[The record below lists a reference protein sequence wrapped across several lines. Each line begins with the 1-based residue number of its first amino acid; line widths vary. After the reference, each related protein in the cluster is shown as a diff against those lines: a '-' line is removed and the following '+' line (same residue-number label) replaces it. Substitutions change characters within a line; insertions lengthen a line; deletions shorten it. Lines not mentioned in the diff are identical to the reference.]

1 MIKPVT
7 FQGQSN
13 FDAHLYAL
21 EVKSRFIDQMNAHG
35 YYLNYG
41 SELAAIVVGGNQI
54 QVGTGAF
61 VVCARMA
68 EVTAPETLRPQIF
81 DGFKGYVVARLETY
95 HPADENNVTLI
106 AKVQTS
112 WEALDREL
120 EQNDVYAAEAD
131 NVNTAYELPIYSF
144 EISGTQIVK
153 LTRLIK
159 PVCDYATMKA
169 IVDNALATSQ
179 NAVDTAESAVATSNE
194 ANENAAAAVS
204 TANGANTKSDN
215 AVTTAN
221 AAAAD
226 ATEALETANGLDAQI
241 KSANA
246 TAADALDTA
255 ESAVDTANA
264 ASTKSQE
271 TETYVEGKVAELEQ
285 QIAERQGTAVT
296 IDGVPQATYPADD
309 LVHSDDKI
317 ANAAHADT
325 ADNAATA
332 DEAKAAQTVIYAA
345 MSAEADKANGYTRG
359 GEIDKALKN
368 LFARVAALEGG
379 N

>member
-13 FDAHLYAL
+13 FNANLYAL
-21 EVKSRFIDQMNAHG
+21 EVKSRFIDQNNAHG

-41 SELAAIVVGGNQI
+41 DELTASVVGGNQI

-68 EVTAPETLRPQIF
+68 EITAPEILRPQIF
-81 DGFKGYVVARLETY
+81 DTFKGYVVARIETY
-95 HPADENNVTLI
+95 HPADELNVTLI

-112 WEALDREL
+112 WEALNREL

-144 EISGTQIVK
+144 EISGTQIVN

-169 IVDNALATSQ
+169 IVDNALATAQ
-179 NAVDTAESAVATSNE
+179 NAVTTANAAVDTSND
-194 ANENAAAAVS
+194 ARTKAAAAVT

-215 AVTTAN
+215 AVATAN
-221 AAAAD
+221 TAKTNAQ
-226 ATEALETANGLDAQI
+226 TALTTANGLDAQI
-241 KSANA
+241 KAANA
-246 TAADALDTA
+246 TAAG
-255 ESAVDTANA
+255 AVDTADAAADTATA
-264 ASTKSQE
+264 ASN
-271 TETYVEGKVAELEQ
+271 KVDELET
-285 QIAERQGTAVT
+285 QIAEKQGTKVT
-296 IDGVPQATYPADD
+296 LNGEPQATYPADD

-317 ANAAHADT
+317 ANAEHADS
-325 ADNAATA
+325 
-332 DEAKAAQTVIYAA
+332 AQIVIYAA
-345 MSAEADKANGYTRG
+345 QAAEAEKAVGYTRG
-359 GEIDKALKN
+359 GEIDKVLKSI
-368 LFARVAALEGG
+368 FARLTALEGG

>member
-13 FDAHLYAL
+13 FNANLYAL
-21 EVKSRFIDQMNAHG
+21 EVKSRFIDQNNARG
-35 YYLNYG
+35 YYTGYG
-41 SELAAIVVGGNQI
+41 DELAASVVGGNQI

-68 EVTAPETLRPQIF
+68 EITAPEMLRPQIF
-81 DGFKGYVVARLETY
+81 DTFKGYVVARIETY
-95 HPADENNVTLI
+95 HPADEGNVTLI

-120 EQNDVYAAEAD
+120 EQNNVYAAEAD

-169 IVDNALATSQ
+169 IIDNALATSE
-179 NAVDTAESAVATSNE
+179 NAVTTANNAVATSND
-194 ANENAAAAVS
+194 ANAKATAAVS
-204 TANGANTKSDN
+204 TANGANTKSEN
-215 AVTTAN
+215 AVSVAN
-221 AAAAD
+221 AAATNAN
-226 ATEALETANGLDAQI
+226 EALETANGLDAQI

-246 TAADALDTA
+246 TAADAVETA
-255 ESAVDTANA
+255 DSAA
-264 ASTKSQE
+264 AEAEAAT
-271 TETYVEGKVAELEQ
+271 VKVNELET
-285 QIAERQGTAVT
+285 QIAEKQGTKVT
-296 IDGVPQATYPADD
+296 LNGEPQATYPADD
-309 LVHSDDKI
+309 LVHSGDKI
-317 ANAAHADT
+317 AKAAHADS
-325 ADNAATA
+325 ADNATTAT
-332 DEAKAAQTVIYAA
+332 EAEAAKTVIYAFA
-345 MSAEADKANGYTRG
+345 AAEAEKAVGYTRG
-359 GEIDKALKN
+359 GEIDKALKSII
-368 LFARVAALEGG
+368 ARLTALEGG

>member
-13 FDAHLYAL
+13 FNANLYAL
-21 EVKSRFIDQMNAHG
+21 EVKSRFIDQNNAHG

-41 SELAAIVVGGNQI
+41 DELAANVVGGNQI

-68 EVTAPETLRPQIF
+68 EITAPEILRPQIF
-81 DGFKGYVVARLETY
+81 DTFKGYVVARIETY
-95 HPADENNVTLI
+95 HPADELNVTLI

-112 WEALDREL
+112 WEALNREL

-144 EISGTQIVK
+144 EISGTQIVN

-169 IVDNALATSQ
+169 IVDNALATAQ
-179 NAVDTAESAVATSNE
+179 NAVTTANAAVDTSND
-194 ANENAAAAVS
+194 ARTKAAAAVT

-215 AVTTAN
+215 AVSVAGAAKKN
-221 AAAAD
+221 ADD
-226 ATEALETANGLDAQI
+226 ALTTANGLDAQI

-246 TAADALDTA
+246 TAADA
-255 ESAVDTANA
+255 VDTADAA
-264 ASTKSQE
+264 ASTARRK
-271 TETYVEGKVAELEQ
+271 Q
-285 QIAERQGTAVT
+285 QG
-296 IDGVPQATYPADD
+296 
-309 LVHSDDKI
+309 
-317 ANAAHADT
+317 
-325 ADNAATA
+325 
-332 DEAKAAQTVIYAA
+332 
-345 MSAEADKANGYTRG
+345 
-359 GEIDKALKN
+359 
-368 LFARVAALEGG
+368 
-379 N
+379 

>member
-13 FDAHLYAL
+13 FNANLYAL
-21 EVKSRFIDQMNAHG
+21 EVKSRFIDQNNAHG

-41 SELAAIVVGGNQI
+41 DELAASVVGGNQI

-68 EVTAPETLRPQIF
+68 EITAPEILRPQIF
-81 DGFKGYVVARLETY
+81 DTFKGYVVARIETY
-95 HPADENNVTLI
+95 HPADELNVTLI

-112 WEALDREL
+112 WEALNREL

-144 EISGTQIVK
+144 EISGTQIVN

-169 IVDNALATSQ
+169 IVDNALATAQ
-179 NAVDTAESAVATSNE
+179 NAVTTANAAVDTSND
-194 ANENAAAAVS
+194 ARTKAAAAVT

-215 AVTTAN
+215 AVSVAGAAKKN
-221 AAAAD
+221 ADD
-226 ATEALETANGLDAQI
+226 ALTTANGLDAQI

-246 TAADALDTA
+246 TAADA
-255 ESAVDTANA
+255 VDTADAAADTATA
-264 ASTKSQE
+264 ASN
-271 TETYVEGKVAELEQ
+271 KVDELET
-285 QIAERQGTAVT
+285 QIAEKQGTKVT
-296 IDGVPQATYPADD
+296 LNGEPQATYPADD

-317 ANAAHADT
+317 ANAEHADS
-325 ADNAATA
+325 
-332 DEAKAAQTVIYAA
+332 AQIVIYAA
-345 MSAEADKANGYTRG
+345 QAAEAEKAVGYTRG
-359 GEIDKALKN
+359 GEIDKVLKSI
-368 LFARVAALEGG
+368 FARLTALEGG

>member
-13 FDAHLYAL
+13 FNANLYAL
-21 EVKSRFIDQMNAHG
+21 EVKSRFIDQNNAHG

-41 SELAAIVVGGNQI
+41 DELAASVVGGNQI

-68 EVTAPETLRPQIF
+68 EITAPEILRPQIF
-81 DGFKGYVVARLETY
+81 DTFKGYVVARIETY
-95 HPADENNVTLI
+95 HPADELNVTLI

-112 WEALDREL
+112 WEALNREL

-144 EISGTQIVK
+144 EISGTQIVN

-169 IVDNALATSQ
+169 IVDNALATAQ
-179 NAVDTAESAVATSNE
+179 NAVTTANAAVDTSND
-194 ANENAAAAVS
+194 ARTKATAALT

-215 AVTTAN
+215 AVATAN
-221 AAAAD
+221 TAKTNAQ
-226 ATEALETANGLDAQI
+226 TALTTANGLDAQI
-241 KSANA
+241 KAANA
-246 TAADALDTA
+246 TAAG
-255 ESAVDTANA
+255 AVDTADAAADTATA
-264 ASTKSQE
+264 ASN
-271 TETYVEGKVAELEQ
+271 KVDELET
-285 QIAERQGTAVT
+285 QIAEKQGTKVT
-296 IDGVPQATYPADD
+296 LNGEPQATYPADD

-317 ANAAHADT
+317 ANAEHADS
-325 ADNAATA
+325 
-332 DEAKAAQTVIYAA
+332 AQIVIYAA
-345 MSAEADKANGYTRG
+345 QAAEAEKAVGYTRG
-359 GEIDKALKN
+359 GEIDKVLKSI
-368 LFARVAALEGG
+368 FARLTALEGG

>member
-13 FDAHLYAL
+13 FNANLYAL
-21 EVKSRFIDQMNAHG
+21 EVKSRFIDQNNAHG

-41 SELAAIVVGGNQI
+41 DELAASVVGGNQI

-68 EVTAPETLRPQIF
+68 EITAPEILRPQIF
-81 DGFKGYVVARLETY
+81 DTFKGYVVARIETY
-95 HPADENNVTLI
+95 HPADELNVTLI

-112 WEALDREL
+112 WEALNREL

-144 EISGTQIVK
+144 EISGTQIVN

-169 IVDNALATSQ
+169 IVDNALATAQ
-179 NAVDTAESAVATSNE
+179 NAVTTANAAVDTSND
-194 ANENAAAAVS
+194 ARTKAAAAVT
-204 TANGANTKSDN
+204 TANGANAKSDN

-221 AAAAD
+221 TAKTNAQ
-226 ATEALETANGLDAQI
+226 TALTTANGLDAQI
-241 KSANA
+241 KAANA
-246 TAADALDTA
+246 TAAG
-255 ESAVDTANA
+255 AVDTAGAAADTATA
-264 ASTKSQE
+264 ASN
-271 TETYVEGKVAELEQ
+271 KVDELET
-285 QIAERQGTAVT
+285 QITEKQGTKVT
-296 IDGVPQATYPADD
+296 LNGEPQATYPADD

-317 ANAAHADT
+317 ANAEHADS
-325 ADNAATA
+325 
-332 DEAKAAQTVIYAA
+332 AQIVIYAA
-345 MSAEADKANGYTRG
+345 QAAEAEKAVGYTRG
-359 GEIDKALKN
+359 GEIDKVLKSI
-368 LFARVAALEGG
+368 FARLTALEGG